1 MHFSTP
7 LLTLLA
13 IAAGVQA
20 AKPFEPPVHAKRVS
34 MQGTAVSTGTH
45 PIMTGGG
52 TTNGTTGTNGTNTGG
67 GGSGGSSSGGSSSGG
82 SSSGGSSS
90 GGAGGAGG
98 AGSGASNTPASPSST
113 GFVPSN
119 PGAKVSVPM
128 VGAGLGSIAYG
139 ALIFLA

>member
-20 AKPFEPPVHAKRVS
+20 ATPSEPPVHSKSVS

-45 PIMTGGG
+45 PIVTGGGGG
-52 TTNGTTGTNGTNTGG
+52 TTNGTSGNNATSTGGGG
-67 GGSGGSSSGGSSSGG
+67 GGSGSAT
-82 SSSGGSSS
+82 
-90 GGAGGAGG
+90 GGAG

-113 GFVPSN
+113 GFVPSS
-119 PGAKVSVPM
+119 PGTKVSVPM

>member
-20 AKPFEPPVHAKRVS
+20 AKQSEPPILSRSVS
-34 MQGTAVSTGTH
+34 VQGTAVSTGTH

-52 TTNGTTGTNGTNTGG
+52 GGGTTNGTSGTNGTTTGG
-67 GGSGGSSSGGSSSGG
+67 GGGGGGGGATSAGSASSSGAA
-82 SSSGGSSS
+82 
-90 GGAGGAGG
+90 GATAT
-98 AGSGASNTPASPSST
+98 GASNTPASPSST

-119 PGAKVSVPM
+119 PGAKVSIPM